1 MRKITGKNILV
12 TGGAG
17 FIGSHL
23 VDELIKH
30 EPAKVIAVDNFF
42 LGKKENLLGA
52 GKFKNFKVYNQDATV
67 YEAMEDI
74 VTNEKIDVVFDLA
87 TKALPYSFVNPD
99 DAYKVNVDIAS
110 VLLRLLHKERYQT
123 LVHYSSSEA
132 YGTAQ
137 YVPIDENHPMRP
149 ETLYAA
155 GKASADLMA
164 ISYLR
169 TYGLNIIIVRPFNNY
184 GPRQNEG
191 MYAGVIPITI
201 KKIFNGKK
209 PVLEGDGQQTRDFI
223 YVADT
228 IRATLNIY
236 QNEKTT
242 GQTINIATGRES
254 TIKEIIGT
262 ICELM
267 DYHGKWELRPT
278 RVGDVRRHLGDIS
291 LAKKLTGFE
300 PKISLEA
307 GLKPTVEWY
316 VKRLQTNGNNQTG
329 KPKS

>member
-1 MRKITGKNILV
+1 MRKIKGKNILV

-23 VDELIKH
+23 VDELVKN
-30 EPAKVIAVDNFF
+30 EPAKVIVVDNFF
-42 LGKKENLLGA
+42 LGKKENLLDA
-52 GKFKNFKVYNQDATV
+52 GKFPGFKIYNQDATV

-74 VTNEKIDVVFDLA
+74 VNSEKIDVVFNLA

-110 VLLRLLHKERYQT
+110 VLLRLLHKNAYQA

-137 YVPIDENHPMRP
+137 YVPIDEKHPLRP

-155 GKASADLMA
+155 GKASADLMVIA
-164 ISYLR
+164 YIQ
-169 TYGLNIIIVRPFNNY
+169 TYGLNVVTVRPFNNY

-201 KKIFNGKK
+201 KRIFNGEK
-209 PVLEGDGQQTRDFI
+209 PVLEGDGKQTRDFI
-223 YVADT
+223 YVGDT
-228 IRATLNIY
+228 VRATIDIY
-236 QNEKTT
+236 ENEKTV
-242 GQTINIATGRES
+242 GQIINVATGKET

-262 ICELM
+262 ICDLM
-267 DYHGKWELRPT
+267 DYKGKWDVRPT
-278 RVGDVRRHLGDIS
+278 RAGDVRRHLGDIS
-291 LAKKLTGFE
+291 LAKKMIGFG
-300 PKISLEA
+300 PKVSLEE

-316 VKRLQTNGNNQTG
+316 VNRLSINGKNKTG
-329 KPKS
+329 KSKS